1 MLYDRL
7 TIHNDQK
14 IITRRGNNAKLSE
27 KRENATHG
35 GFDNN
40 VEVIGKTL
48 ELITGAQLTLPVDD
62 LVGF

>member
-7 TIHNDQK
+7 TIHNKEK
-14 IITRRGNNAKLSE
+14 IITRRGNNTTLSE

-35 GFDNN
+35 GFDND
-40 VEVIGKTL
+40 VEVISKTL